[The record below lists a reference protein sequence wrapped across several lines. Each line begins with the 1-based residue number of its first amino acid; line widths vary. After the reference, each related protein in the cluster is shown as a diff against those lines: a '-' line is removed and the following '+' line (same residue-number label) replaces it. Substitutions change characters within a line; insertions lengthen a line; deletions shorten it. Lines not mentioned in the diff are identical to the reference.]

1 MSVVTRHR
9 ATTVPPGAA
18 QEVRRRRSRV
28 DTALFVWGLLSM
40 LFLFLPVLVVVA
52 YSFNEGRSMLVWE
65 QFGFG
70 SYLDAVTNPALT
82 RPVRVSLLAA
92 LGTAVVSTVLG
103 TLAGLALARRPGRW
117 SPAFTLLLGLVMVT
131 PEIVSAVSLLP
142 WFVGLGTEVGLPV
155 FNLGQVRLVVAH
167 SLFATAVVTFIVRA
181 RMKGVDASLEEA
193 AADLYAP
200 PARRFWQITFPLM
213 RPAVVSGALLS
224 FTLSLDNTVISS
236 FVSVS
241 GASPWPVYVFSA
253 VRSGLRPSVAAMS
266 TLMLLLTLLALLLV
280 AVVLKR
286 SGDGST
292 QVARTLAGG

>member
-1 MSVVTRHR
+1 M
-9 ATTVPPGAA
+9 
-18 QEVRRRRSRV
+18 RRRRSAV
-28 DTALFVWGLLSM
+28 SVGLSVWGVLGM
-40 LFLFLPVLVVVA
+40 VFLFLPVLVIVA

-65 QFGFG
+65 HFGTG
-70 SYLDAVTNPALT
+70 SYVDALTNPALT
-82 RPVRVSLLAA
+82 RPVGVSLLAA

-103 TLAGLALARRPGRW
+103 TLAGLALGRRPGRW
-117 SPAFTLLLGLVMVT
+117 ASAFTLLLALVMVT

-142 WFVGLGTEVGLPV
+142 WFVGLGTEAGLPV
-155 FNLGQVRLVVAH
+155 FNVGQVRLVVAH

-181 RMKGVDASLEEA
+181 RMQGVDSALEEA

-200 PARRFWQITFPLM
+200 PARTFWRITFPLM

-241 GASPWPVYVFSA
+241 GSSPWPVYVFSA

-266 TLMLLLTLLALLLV
+266 TLMLLLTLVALALVALV
-280 AVVLKR
+280 LVR
-286 SGDGST
+286 SARGSGEGAGS
-292 QVARTLAGG
+292 VARALAGG